1 MVDVKQDVAAIPPV
15 AAPRQ
20 AAALHGAV
28 VQVADVSVDWMDDD
42 GDSDDPDK
50 DRIRMQ
56 MLRVK
61 IETERLARYQSEYAL
76 KKEMQRKKR

>member
-1 MVDVKQDVAAIPPV
+1 MVDVKQDVAAISPV
-15 AAPRQ
+15 ATPRR
-20 AAALHGAV
+20 AAALQDAV
-28 VQVADVSVDWMDDD
+28 VQAADVSVDWMDDD

-56 MLRVK
+56 MLKVK
-61 IETERLARYQSEYAL
+61 IETERLARYQSENAL